1 MKILLL
7 TKKFPYPKNDGESVA
22 IHNMVTGLNQAGAL
36 IDLLSFNTT
45 KHYVAVDRYEQEL
58 VSYNNIHT
66 LQLDNRPRL
75 TSAFFNLFSGK
86 SYHIDRFRQERF
98 SDELTQILSRNQY
111 DIIQIESIFLAD
123 YVSVIRKYTDVPVV
137 LRTHNVEHL
146 IWQRIVEH
154 TDNPFLKTYLNLQQ
168 KRLKKYEE
176 RCLDTF
182 DMILPMSQQ
191 DASFLSKF
199 SAEEKIQVIPIFLDL
214 SDYKPRSDAA
224 MGFSFI
230 GSLDWMPNVEGLTW
244 FLEKVWP
251 LVREALPEAT
261 MHIAGRNPVKQ
272 LKLNTIPGL
281 KFHGAVPDA
290 MDFINAYSIAVVP
303 LLSGSGQKVKL
314 LESMALSRAVVTTPI
329 GVEGIL
335 GKHGESIMIASDE
348 QEFARAMITLY
359 LSESNCKRM
368 GIAARNVVQTH
379 YNVGDNIEKLLSTYK
394 SLSL

>member
-22 IHNMVTGLNQAGAL
+22 IHNMVTGLNQAGAH

-58 VSYNNIHT
+58 VNYNNIHT
-66 LQLDNRPRL
+66 VHLDNRPRL

-98 SDELTQILSRNQY
+98 SDELTQILSQNKY

-123 YVSVIRKYTDVPVV
+123 YVPVIRKYTDVPVV

-154 TDNPFLKTYLNLQQ
+154 TDNPLLKTYLNLQQ

-176 RCLDTF
+176 GCLDTF

-199 SAEEKIQVIPIFLDL
+199 SAEEKVQVIPIFLDL

-314 LESMALSRAVVTTPI
+314 LESMALSRAVVTTPV

-359 LSESNCKRM
+359 LSESDCKSM
-368 GIAARNVVQTH
+368 GVAARNVVQTH
-379 YNVGDNIEKLLSTYK
+379 YNVDANIEKLLSTYK
-394 SLSL
+394 SL